1 MKHFSDQTFLPFE
14 QSICDTEQAQRDA
27 EIAAKAAE
35 CAAREAAKEKEE
47 REKDSR
53 RRQRAEAYRIRNTV
67 QWAVCGIRCYN
78 RNVYSP
84 AGWTNCTR
92 CGAPL
97 RYFDTM
103 QQAEDDAK
111 ANNRECKRS

>member
-1 MKHFSDQTFLPFE
+1 MKHITEQT
-14 QSICDTEQAQRDA
+14 IRDTEQAQRNA
-27 EIAAKAAE
+27 ETAAKAAAK
-35 CAAREAAKEKEE
+35 AAREAAKEKEQ

-78 RNVYSP
+78 RNAYSA

-97 RYFDTM
+97 RYFDTLD
-103 QQAEDDAK
+103 QAQADARE
-111 ANNRECKRS
+111 NNRQCKRQ